1 MAAANSRRDL
11 RTTTQRLD
19 TLLKNVLVGRMVSLL
34 SCPYFYSSRRSTMSE
49 ETPKISEIKDSEASS
64 SPVEKAETAKDVS
77 AESDVKVE
85 MAEEVEGG
93 STKLPYRLPKW
104 VDEED
109 LSEKEREEY
118 EQMFEMYDE
127 TLKDIVE
134 GEIVSGQV
142 IAIENGEVIIDVGF
156 KSEGAIPL
164 TEFTNPEE
172 IEVGQ
177 DMEVFLEDIEAQ
189 EGQLVLSKQKADF
202 MKVWDKIKEA
212 HEEGVVVEGQ
222 ILRRIKGGL
231 VVDLFGVDAF
241 LPGSQVALKQT
252 PNLDQFLGEK
262 LPFKIIK
269 LNKSRRNIVVS
280 RRVVLEVEKEVQKK
294 AIITDLDRGQ
304 VRQGVVKNITDF
316 GAFVDLGGIDG
327 LLHITDISWGRIG
340 HPSEL
345 VSIGSEI
352 TVAILEFDKER
363 ERISLGLK
371 QLEPY
376 PWANVD
382 EKYPVGAKVT
392 GRVVSITDYGA
403 FIELER
409 GVEGLIHI
417 SEMSWTKHVTH
428 PSKIV
433 TVQENIDVVVL
444 KVDQQNEKISLGM
457 KQTQP
462 DPWQSLS
469 ERYNVGTVVKGR
481 VRNITAFGAFVEIEE
496 GIDGLVHISDM
507 SWTRRIKHP
516 SEIVKK
522 GEELDVIVLNID
534 PEARRVSLG
543 IKQVTEDPWLSLTE
557 VYPVNTET
565 KGVIIRLLDRGVV
578 VELSHEVEGFV
589 PISQLN
595 HPDIASPG
603 DAFKEGEEIPLR
615 VIEFDGKNRRIVLSV
630 KAFFRDRERAEIDEY
645 LSSHPVSA
653 TVIGDVVSVNEVEE
667 EHSQNEEA
675 AESGTNEEAAESGS
689 DEEAAE
695 KVKKDN

>member
-1 MAAANSRRDL
+1 MPE
-11 RTTTQRLD
+11 D
-19 TLLKNVLVGRMVSLL
+19 TPKTSEV
-34 SCPYFYSSRRSTMSE
+34 E
-49 ETPKISEIKDSEASS
+49 ETQESS
-64 SPVEKAETAKDVS
+64 SPAESAEAAKEVSVESPVPETEVAVEAEAPEAETAVATETAVPS
-77 AESDVKVE
+77 VE
-85 MAEEVEGG
+85 TEPAPP
-93 STKLPYRLPKW
+93 KRPYRLPKW
-104 VDEED
+104 VDEQD
-109 LSEKEREEY
+109 LNQQELEEY
-118 EQMFEMYDE
+118 EQMFQMYDE

-134 GEIVSGQV
+134 GEIVSGHV
-142 IAIENGEVIIDVGF
+142 LAIENGEVIIDVGF

-164 TEFTNPEE
+164 SEFTDPDEL
-172 IEVGQ
+172 EVGQ
-177 DMEVFLEDIEAQ
+177 EIEVFLEDMEAQ
-189 EGQLVLSKQKADF
+189 EGQLILSKQKADF
-202 MKVWDKIKEA
+202 MKVWDKIKDA
-212 HEEGVVVEGQ
+212 HEEGAVVEGQ
-222 ILRRIKGGL
+222 IQRRIKGGL

-252 PNLDQFLGEK
+252 PNLDQFIGEK

-280 RRVVLEVEKEVQKK
+280 RRVVLEVEKEKQKQ
-294 AIITDLDRGQ
+294 AIIAELDRGQ
-304 VRQGVVKNITDF
+304 VRKGVVKNITDF

-345 VSIGSEI
+345 VTIGSEI
-352 TVAILEFDKER
+352 TVAILEFDRER

-376 PWANVD
+376 PWANVE
-382 EKYPVGAKVT
+382 EKYPVGSRIT

-403 FIELER
+403 FVELER

-428 PSKIV
+428 PSKMV
-433 TVQENIDVVVL
+433 TVNENVDAMVL

-462 DPWQSLS
+462 DPWMSLN
-469 ERYNVGTVVKGR
+469 ERYTVGTMVRGR

-516 SEIVKK
+516 SEVVKK
-522 GEELDVIVLNID
+522 GEEIDVMVLNID
-534 PEARRVSLG
+534 PDARRVSLG
-543 IKQVTEDPWLSLTE
+543 IKQVTEDPWLSLAE

-565 KGVIIRLLDRGVV
+565 TGVIIRLLERGVV

-595 HPDIASPG
+595 HPEIKRPG
-603 DAFKEGEEIPLR
+603 DAFKEGEEIPLK
-615 VIEFDGKNRRIVLSV
+615 VIEFDGKNRRVVLSV
-630 KAFFRDRERAEIDEY
+630 KAYFRDRERAEIDDY
-645 LSSHPVSA
+645 LSKHPVA
-653 TVIGDVVSVNEVEE
+653 GTVIGDVVTVEE
-667 EHSQNEEA
+667 GAETAEE
-675 AESGTNEEAAESGS
+675 S
-689 DEEAAE
+689 DG
-695 KVKKDN
+695 

>member
-1 MAAANSRRDL
+1 
-11 RTTTQRLD
+11 
-19 TLLKNVLVGRMVSLL
+19 
-34 SCPYFYSSRRSTMSE
+34 MSE
-49 ETPKISEIKDSEASS
+49 DTPKTSQVEETESSS
-64 SPVEKAETAKDVS
+64 SPAESAEAAKEVS
-77 AESDVKVE
+77 AESSTPATGAAAEAEVDVEPESAVATAAEPADPAEPAEPAVE
-85 MAEEVEGG
+85 TETA
-93 STKLPYRLPKW
+93 SPKRPYRLPKW
-104 VDEED
+104 VDAQD
-109 LSEKEREEY
+109 LSQQELDEY
-118 EQMFEMYDE
+118 EQMFQMYDE

-134 GEIVSGQV
+134 GEIVSGHV
-142 IAIENGEVIIDVGF
+142 IAIENGEVIVDVGF

-164 TEFTNPEE
+164 SEFTDPDE

-177 DMEVFLEDIEAQ
+177 DIEVFLEDMEAQ

-202 MKVWDKIKEA
+202 MKVWDKIKDA
-212 HEEGVVVEGQ
+212 NEEGAVVEGQ

-252 PNLDQFLGEK
+252 PNLDQFIGEK

-280 RRVVLEVEKEVQKK
+280 RRVVLEVEKEKQKQ
-294 AIITDLDRGQ
+294 AIIAELDRGQ
-304 VRQGVVKNITDF
+304 VRKGVVKNITDF

-345 VSIGSEI
+345 VTIGSEI
-352 TVAILEFDKER
+352 TVAILEFDRER

-376 PWANVD
+376 PWANVE
-382 EKYPVGAKVT
+382 EKYPVGSRIT

-403 FIELER
+403 FVELER

-428 PSKIV
+428 PSKMV
-433 TVQENIDVVVL
+433 TVNGNVEVVVL

-462 DPWQSLS
+462 DPWLSLN
-469 ERYNVGTVVKGR
+469 ERYTEGTMVRGR

-516 SEIVKK
+516 SEVVKK
-522 GEELDVIVLNID
+522 GEEIDVIVLNID
-534 PEARRVSLG
+534 PGARRVSLG
-543 IKQVTEDPWLSLTE
+543 IKQVTDDPWLSLAE

-565 KGVIIRLLDRGVV
+565 TGTIIRLLERGVV

-595 HPDIASPG
+595 HPEIKRPG
-603 DAFKEGEEIPLR
+603 DAFKEGEEIPLK
-615 VIEFDGKNRRIVLSV
+615 VIEFDGKNRRVVLSV
-630 KAFFRDRERAEIDEY
+630 KAYFRDRERAEIDDY
-645 LSSHPVSA
+645 LNRHPLA
-653 TVIGDVVSVNEVEE
+653 GTVIGDVVTVG
-667 EHSQNEEA
+667 EH
-675 AESGTNEEAAESGS
+675 AEGSGTPDG
-689 DEEAAE
+689 
-695 KVKKDN
+695 

>member
-1 MAAANSRRDL
+1 MPE
-11 RTTTQRLD
+11 D
-19 TLLKNVLVGRMVSLL
+19 TPKASEV
-34 SCPYFYSSRRSTMSE
+34 E
-49 ETPKISEIKDSEASS
+49 ETEESS
-64 SPVEKAETAKDVS
+64 SPVETAEAAKEVSAEPSEPEPEAEVAAESPDEPETAVATETAKPT
-77 AESDVKVE
+77 AETEPGPPKR
-85 MAEEVEGG
+85 
-93 STKLPYRLPKW
+93 PFRLPKW
-104 VDEED
+104 VDEQD
-109 LSEKEREEY
+109 LNQEELEEY
-118 EQMFEMYDE
+118 EQMFQMYDE

-134 GEIVSGQV
+134 GEIVTGHV
-142 IAIENGEVIIDVGF
+142 LAIENGEVIIDVGF
-156 KSEGAIPL
+156 KSEGAVSL
-164 TEFTNPEE
+164 SEFTDPDE

-177 DMEVFLEDIEAQ
+177 EIEVFLEDIEAQ
-189 EGQLVLSKQKADF
+189 EGQLILSKQKADF
-202 MKVWDKIKEA
+202 MKVWDKIKDA
-212 HEEGVVVEGQ
+212 HEEGAVVEGQ

-252 PNLDQFLGEK
+252 PNLDQFIGEK

-280 RRVVLEVEKEVQKK
+280 RRVVLEAEKEKQKQ
-294 AIITDLDRGQ
+294 AIIAELDRGQ
-304 VRQGVVKNITDF
+304 VRKGVVKNITDF

-345 VSIGSEI
+345 VTIGSEI
-352 TVAILEFDKER
+352 TVAILEFDRER

-376 PWANVD
+376 PWANVE
-382 EKYPVGAKVT
+382 EKYPVGSRIT

-403 FIELER
+403 FVELER

-428 PSKIV
+428 PSKMV
-433 TVQENIDVVVL
+433 TVNENVDAVVL

-462 DPWQSLS
+462 DPWLSLN
-469 ERYNVGTVVKGR
+469 ERYTVGTMVRGR

-516 SEIVKK
+516 SEVVKK
-522 GEELDVIVLNID
+522 GEDIDVMVLNID

-543 IKQVTEDPWLSLTE
+543 IKQVTEDPWLSLAE

-565 KGVIIRLLDRGVV
+565 TGVIIRLLERGVV

-595 HPDIASPG
+595 HPEIKRPG
-603 DAFKEGEEIPLR
+603 DAFKEGEEIPLK
-615 VIEFDGKNRRIVLSV
+615 VIEFDGKNRRVVLSV
-630 KAFFRDRERAEIDEY
+630 KAYFRDRERAEIDDY
-645 LSSHPVSA
+645 LNRHPVAS
-653 TVIGDVVSVNEVEE
+653 TVIGDVATVEE
-667 EHSQNEEA
+667 EPAQT
-675 AESGTNEEAAESGS
+675 AETEG
-689 DEEAAE
+689 
-695 KVKKDN
+695 

>member
-1 MAAANSRRDL
+1 MPE
-11 RTTTQRLD
+11 D
-19 TLLKNVLVGRMVSLL
+19 TPKTSEV
-34 SCPYFYSSRRSTMSE
+34 E
-49 ETPKISEIKDSEASS
+49 ETQESS
-64 SPVEKAETAKDVS
+64 SPAESAEAAKEVSVESPTPETEVAVEAEAPEAETAVATETAVPS
-77 AESDVKVE
+77 VE
-85 MAEEVEGG
+85 TEPAPP
-93 STKLPYRLPKW
+93 KRPYRLPKW
-104 VDEED
+104 VDEQD
-109 LSEKEREEY
+109 LNQQELEEY
-118 EQMFEMYDE
+118 EQMFQMYDE

-134 GEIVSGQV
+134 GEIVSGHV
-142 IAIENGEVIIDVGF
+142 LAIENGEVIIDVGF

-164 TEFTNPEE
+164 SEFTDPDEL
-172 IEVGQ
+172 EVGQ
-177 DMEVFLEDIEAQ
+177 EIEVFLEDMEAQ
-189 EGQLVLSKQKADF
+189 EGQLILSKQKADF
-202 MKVWDKIKEA
+202 MKVWDKIKDA
-212 HEEGVVVEGQ
+212 HEEGAVVEGQ
-222 ILRRIKGGL
+222 IQRRIKGGL

-252 PNLDQFLGEK
+252 PNLDQFIGEK

-280 RRVVLEVEKEVQKK
+280 RRVVLEVEKEKQKQ
-294 AIITDLDRGQ
+294 AIITELDRGQ
-304 VRQGVVKNITDF
+304 VRKGVVKNITDF

-345 VSIGSEI
+345 VTIGSEI
-352 TVAILEFDKER
+352 TVAILEFDRER

-376 PWANVD
+376 PWANVE
-382 EKYPVGAKVT
+382 EKYPVGSRIT

-403 FIELER
+403 FVELER

-428 PSKIV
+428 PSKMV
-433 TVQENIDVVVL
+433 TVNENVDAMVL

-462 DPWQSLS
+462 DPWMSLN
-469 ERYNVGTVVKGR
+469 ERYTVGTMVRGR

-516 SEIVKK
+516 SEVVKK
-522 GEELDVIVLNID
+522 GEEIDVMVLNID
-534 PEARRVSLG
+534 PDARRVSLG
-543 IKQVTEDPWLSLTE
+543 IKQVTEDPWLSLAE

-565 KGVIIRLLDRGVV
+565 TGVIIRLLERGVV

-595 HPDIASPG
+595 HPEIKRPG
-603 DAFKEGEEIPLR
+603 DAFKEGEEIPLK
-615 VIEFDGKNRRIVLSV
+615 VIEFDGKNRRVVLSV
-630 KAFFRDRERAEIDEY
+630 KAYFRDRERAEIDDY
-645 LSSHPVSA
+645 LSKHPVA
-653 TVIGDVVSVNEVEE
+653 GTVIGDVVTVEE
-667 EHSQNEEA
+667 GAETAEE
-675 AESGTNEEAAESGS
+675 S
-689 DEEAAE
+689 DG
-695 KVKKDN
+695 

>member
-1 MAAANSRRDL
+1 MPEDTPK
-11 RTTTQRLD
+11 TTE
-19 TLLKNVLVGRMVSLL
+19 V
-34 SCPYFYSSRRSTMSE
+34 E
-49 ETPKISEIKDSEASS
+49 ETEESS
-64 SPVEKAETAKDVS
+64 SPAQSAEAAKEVSTEPPVPESEADAAAESPAESETAV
-77 AESDVKVE
+77 ATETAVE
-85 MAEEVEGG
+85 TEPVPP
-93 STKLPYRLPKW
+93 KRPFRLPKW
-104 VDEED
+104 VDEQD
-109 LSEKEREEY
+109 LNQQELEEY
-118 EQMFEMYDE
+118 EQMFQMYDE

-134 GEIVSGQV
+134 GEIVPGHV
-142 IAIENGEVIIDVGF
+142 IAVENGEVIIDVGF
-156 KSEGAIPL
+156 KSEGAISL
-164 TEFTNPEE
+164 SEFTDPDEL
-172 IEVGQ
+172 EVGQ
-177 DMEVFLEDIEAQ
+177 NIEVFLEDIEAQ
-189 EGQLVLSKQKADF
+189 EGQVVLSKQKADF
-202 MKVWDKIKEA
+202 MKVWDKIKDA
-212 HEEGVVVEGQ
+212 HEEGAVVEGQ

-252 PNLDQFLGEK
+252 PNLDQFIGEK

-280 RRVVLEVEKEVQKK
+280 RRVVLEVEKERQKQ
-294 AIITDLDRGQ
+294 AIIAELDRGQ
-304 VRQGVVKNITDF
+304 VRKGVVKNITDF

-345 VSIGSEI
+345 VTIGSEI
-352 TVAILEFDKER
+352 TVAILEFDRER

-376 PWANVD
+376 PWANVE
-382 EKYPVGAKVT
+382 EKYPVGSRIT

-403 FIELER
+403 FVELER

-428 PSKIV
+428 PSKMV
-433 TVQENIDVVVL
+433 TVNENVDAVVL

-462 DPWQSLS
+462 DPWQSLND
-469 ERYNVGTVVKGR
+469 RYTVNTMIRGR

-516 SEIVKK
+516 SEVVKK
-522 GEELDVIVLNID
+522 GEEIDVMVLNID
-534 PEARRVSLG
+534 PDARRVSLG
-543 IKQVTEDPWLSLTE
+543 IKQVTEDPWLSLAE

-565 KGVIIRLLDRGVV
+565 TGVIIRLLERGVV

-595 HPDIASPG
+595 HPEIKRPG
-603 DAFKEGEEIPLR
+603 DAFKEGEEIPLK
-615 VIEFDGKNRRIVLSV
+615 VIEFDGKNRRVVLSV
-630 KAFFRDRERAEIDEY
+630 KAYFRDRERAEIDDY
-645 LSSHPVSA
+645 LSKHPVAS
-653 TVIGDVVSVNEVEE
+653 TVIGDVVAVEE
-667 EHSQNEEA
+667 SAASSEETD
-675 AESGTNEEAAESGS
+675 G
-689 DEEAAE
+689 
-695 KVKKDN
+695 

>member
-1 MAAANSRRDL
+1 
-11 RTTTQRLD
+11 
-19 TLLKNVLVGRMVSLL
+19 
-34 SCPYFYSSRRSTMSE
+34 MSE
-49 ETPKISEIKDSEASS
+49 DTPKAAEVEETEASS
-64 SPVEKAETAKDVS
+64 SPAESAEAAKEVS
-77 AESDVKVE
+77 AESPTTEAEVAVE
-85 MAEEVEGG
+85 EEAVVETETAVATETAVETEPAP
-93 STKLPYRLPKW
+93 SKPPYRLPKW
-104 VDEED
+104 VDEQD
-109 LSEKEREEY
+109 LNQQELEEY
-118 EQMFEMYDE
+118 EQMFQMYDE

-134 GEIVSGQV
+134 GEIVSGHV
-142 IAIENGEVIIDVGF
+142 LAIENGEVVIDVGF
-156 KSEGAIPL
+156 KSEGAISL
-164 TEFTNPEE
+164 SEFTDPDE

-177 DMEVFLEDIEAQ
+177 EIEVFLEDIEAQ
-189 EGQLVLSKQKADF
+189 EGQLILSKQKADF
-202 MKVWDKIKEA
+202 MKVWDKIKDA
-212 HEEGVVVEGQ
+212 HEEGAVVEGQ
-222 ILRRIKGGL
+222 IQRRIKGGL

-252 PNLDQFLGEK
+252 PNLDQFIGEK

-280 RRVVLEVEKEVQKK
+280 RRVVLEVEKEKQKQ
-294 AIITDLDRGQ
+294 AIIAELDRGQ
-304 VRQGVVKNITDF
+304 VRKGVVKNITDF

-345 VSIGSEI
+345 VTIGSEI
-352 TVAILEFDKER
+352 TVAILEFDRER

-376 PWANVD
+376 PWANVE
-382 EKYPVGAKVT
+382 EKYPVDSRIT

-403 FIELER
+403 FVELER

-428 PSKIV
+428 PSKMV
-433 TVQENIDVVVL
+433 TVNENVDVVVL

-462 DPWQSLS
+462 DPWLSLN
-469 ERYNVGTVVKGR
+469 ERYTVGTMVRGR

-516 SEIVKK
+516 SEVVKK
-522 GEELDVIVLNID
+522 GEEIDVMVLNID
-534 PEARRVSLG
+534 PDARRVSLG
-543 IKQVTEDPWLSLTE
+543 IKQVTEDPWLSLAE

-565 KGVIIRLLDRGVV
+565 TGVIIRLLERGVV

-595 HPDIASPG
+595 HPEIKRPG
-603 DAFKEGEEIPLR
+603 DAFKEGEEIPLK
-615 VIEFDGKNRRIVLSV
+615 VIEFDGKNRRVVLSV
-630 KAFFRDRERAEIDEY
+630 KAYFRDRERAEIDDY
-645 LSSHPVSA
+645 LNRHPVA
-653 TVIGDVVSVNEVEE
+653 GTVIGDVVTVEEGVNEEE
-667 EHSQNEEA
+667 VAETAEE
-675 AESGTNEEAAESGS
+675 S
-689 DEEAAE
+689 DG
-695 KVKKDN
+695 

>member
-1 MAAANSRRDL
+1 
-11 RTTTQRLD
+11 
-19 TLLKNVLVGRMVSLL
+19 
-34 SCPYFYSSRRSTMSE
+34 MSE
-49 ETPKISEIKDSEASS
+49 DSLKTAEVEETEASS
-64 SPVEKAETAKDVS
+64 SPAESAEAAKEVSAEPPAPGSEKEAPAAPSGEPETAKPA
-77 AESDVKVE
+77 AETETAVATETVIATETTEATETAVDTETAKPA
-85 MAEEVEGG
+85 AETE
-93 STKLPYRLPKW
+93 TAAPKRPYRLPKW
-104 VDEED
+104 VDEQD
-109 LSEKEREEY
+109 LNQQELEEY
-118 EQMFEMYDE
+118 EQMFQMYDE

-134 GEIVSGQV
+134 GEIVPGQV

-156 KSEGAIPL
+156 KSEGAISL
-164 TEFTNPEE
+164 SEFTDPDELE
-172 IEVGQ
+172 IGQ
-177 DMEVFLEDIEAQ
+177 DIEVFLEDMEAQ

-202 MKVWDKIKEA
+202 MKVWDKIKDA
-212 HEEGVVVEGQ
+212 HEEGAVVEGQ

-252 PNLDQFLGEK
+252 PNLDQFIGEK

-280 RRVVLEVEKEVQKK
+280 RRVVLEVEKEKQKQ
-294 AIITDLDRGQ
+294 AIIAELDRGQ
-304 VRQGVVKNITDF
+304 VRKGVVKNITDF

-345 VSIGSEI
+345 VTIGSEI
-352 TVAILEFDKER
+352 TVAILEFDRER

-376 PWANVD
+376 PWANVE
-382 EKYPVGAKVT
+382 EKYPVGSRIT

-403 FIELER
+403 FVELER

-428 PSKIV
+428 PSKMV
-433 TVQENIDVVVL
+433 TVNENVDAMVL

-462 DPWQSLS
+462 DPWLSLN
-469 ERYNVGTVVKGR
+469 ERYNVGAMVRGR

-516 SEIVKK
+516 SEVVRK
-522 GEELDVIVLNID
+522 GEEVDVMVLNID

-543 IKQVTEDPWLSLTE
+543 IKQVSEDPWISLAE

-565 KGVIIRLLDRGVV
+565 TGVIIRLLERGVV

-595 HPDIASPG
+595 HPEIKRPG
-603 DAFKEGEEIPLR
+603 DAFKEGEEIPLK
-615 VIEFDGKNRRIVLSV
+615 VIEFDGKNRRVVLSV
-630 KAFFRDRERAEIDEY
+630 KAYFRDRERAEIDDY
-645 LSSHPVSA
+645 LNRHPVA
-653 TVIGDVVSVNEVEE
+653 GTVIGDVVDVEK
-667 EHSQNEEA
+667 EA
-675 AESGTNEEAAESGS
+675 ARSGDSAKAEDTVKAKEAAK
-689 DEEAAE
+689 AE
-695 KVKKDN
+695 DAV

>member
-1 MAAANSRRDL
+1 
-11 RTTTQRLD
+11 
-19 TLLKNVLVGRMVSLL
+19 
-34 SCPYFYSSRRSTMSE
+34 MSE
-49 ETPKISEIKDSEASS
+49 DTPKIPSVEETEESS
-64 SPVEKAETAKDVS
+64 SPAEGAEAAKELSADPPAEEIDTSVETAAAVD
-77 AESDVKVE
+77 SDPVPAKV
-85 MAEEVEGG
+85 
-93 STKLPYRLPKW
+93 PYRVPKW

-109 LSEKEREEY
+109 LNEAELEEY
-118 EQMFEMYDE
+118 EKMFEMYDE

-134 GEIVSGQV
+134 GEIVSGHV
-142 IAIENGEVIIDVGF
+142 IAIEKGEVVIDVGF

-164 TEFTNPEE
+164 TEFTEPDE

-177 DMEVFLEDIEAQ
+177 EIEVFLEDIEAQ

-202 MKVWDKIKEA
+202 MKVWDKIKDA
-212 HEEGVVVEGQ
+212 HEAGVEVEGQ

-252 PNLDQFLGEK
+252 PNLDQFIGEK

-280 RRVVLEVEKEVQKK
+280 RRVLLEAEKEVQKQ
-294 AIITDLDRGQ
+294 AIITELDRGQ
-304 VRQGVVKNITDF
+304 VRKGVVKNITDF

-345 VSIGSEI
+345 VTIGAES
-352 TVAILEFDKER
+352 TVAILEFDRER

-376 PWANVD
+376 PWANVE
-382 EKYPVGAKVT
+382 EKYPVGSKIT

-403 FIELER
+403 FVELER

-428 PSKIV
+428 PSKMV
-433 TVQENIDVVVL
+433 TVQEAVDVVVL

-462 DPWQSLS
+462 DPWLSLN
-469 ERYNVGTVVKGR
+469 ERYTVGTMVQGR

-516 SEIVKK
+516 SEVVKK
-522 GEELDVIVLNID
+522 SEEIDVMVLNID
-534 PEARRVSLG
+534 PDARRVSLG
-543 IKQVTEDPWLSLTE
+543 IKQVTDDPWLSLTE

-565 KGVIIRLLDRGVV
+565 TGVVIRLLERGVV

-589 PISQLN
+589 PVSQLN
-595 HPDIASPG
+595 HPEIKRPG
-603 DAFKEGEEIPLR
+603 DAFKEGEEIPLK

-630 KAFFRDRERAEIDEY
+630 KAYFRDRERAEIDDY
-645 LSSHPVSA
+645 LANHPISNTA
-653 TVIGDVVSVNEVEE
+653 IGDVVSVEGDAADVASEEPATEAAAVEAEEPAVEAAAVEAEAPASEE
-667 EHSQNEEA
+667 EEA
-675 AESGTNEEAAESGS
+675 EAEN
-689 DEEAAE
+689 
-695 KVKKDN
+695 KDG

>member
-1 MAAANSRRDL
+1 MPE
-11 RTTTQRLD
+11 D
-19 TLLKNVLVGRMVSLL
+19 TPKTSEV
-34 SCPYFYSSRRSTMSE
+34 E
-49 ETPKISEIKDSEASS
+49 ETQESS
-64 SPVEKAETAKDVS
+64 SPAESAEAAKEVSVESPTPETEVAVEAEAPEAETAVATETAVPS
-77 AESDVKVE
+77 VE
-85 MAEEVEGG
+85 TEPAPP
-93 STKLPYRLPKW
+93 KRPYRLPKW
-104 VDEED
+104 VDEQD
-109 LSEKEREEY
+109 LNQQELEEY
-118 EQMFEMYDE
+118 EQMFQMYDE

-134 GEIVSGQV
+134 GEIVSGHV
-142 IAIENGEVIIDVGF
+142 LAIENGEVIIDVGF

-164 TEFTNPEE
+164 SEFTDPDEL
-172 IEVGQ
+172 EVGQ
-177 DMEVFLEDIEAQ
+177 EIEVFLEDMEAQ
-189 EGQLVLSKQKADF
+189 EGQLILSKQKADF
-202 MKVWDKIKEA
+202 MKVWDKIKDA
-212 HEEGVVVEGQ
+212 HEEGAVVEGQ
-222 ILRRIKGGL
+222 IQRRIKGGL

-252 PNLDQFLGEK
+252 PNLDQFIGEK

-280 RRVVLEVEKEVQKK
+280 RRVVLEVEKEKQKQ
-294 AIITDLDRGQ
+294 AIIAELDRGQ
-304 VRQGVVKNITDF
+304 VRKGVVKNITDF

-345 VSIGSEI
+345 VTIGSEI
-352 TVAILEFDKER
+352 TVAILEFDRER

-376 PWANVD
+376 PWANVE
-382 EKYPVGAKVT
+382 EKYPVGSRIT

-403 FIELER
+403 FVELER

-428 PSKIV
+428 PSKMV
-433 TVQENIDVVVL
+433 TVNENVDAMVL

-462 DPWQSLS
+462 DPWMSLN
-469 ERYNVGTVVKGR
+469 ERYTVGTMVRGR

-516 SEIVKK
+516 SEVVKK
-522 GEELDVIVLNID
+522 GEEIDVMVLNID
-534 PEARRVSLG
+534 PDARRVSLG
-543 IKQVTEDPWLSLTE
+543 IKQVTEDPWLSLAE

-565 KGVIIRLLDRGVV
+565 TGVIIRLLERGVV

-595 HPDIASPG
+595 HPEIKRPG
-603 DAFKEGEEIPLR
+603 DAFKEGEEIPLK
-615 VIEFDGKNRRIVLSV
+615 VIEFDGKNRRVVLSV
-630 KAFFRDRERAEIDEY
+630 KAYFRDRERAEIDDY
-645 LSSHPVSA
+645 LSKHPVA
-653 TVIGDVVSVNEVEE
+653 GTVIGDVVTVEE
-667 EHSQNEEA
+667 GAETAEE
-675 AESGTNEEAAESGS
+675 S
-689 DEEAAE
+689 DG
-695 KVKKDN
+695 